1 MAFVKYQSSEKI
13 QAVKKDDLVKI
24 AGQKPKL
31 AENDKT
37 K

>member
-13 QAVKKDDLVKI
+13 QAVKKDDLVKT
-24 AGQKPKL
+24 AATEKPKL
-31 AENDKT
+31 AEKT